1 MKTILSFLDISTAL
15 QLLEHIQHTIDTSD
29 DVKLQTQTADDLN
42 LLISVLEN
50 PIFRSIVTIQVSFLG
65 SFFLEF
71 ETIFFSYLIK
81 NFIFPGFFN
90 WAKPATSRAPINTSS
105 WLWYCSNWGS
115 CSYCSKRAWSLL
127 FASWITRAG
136 RPKSSTTLPQ

>member
-90 WAKPATSRAPINTSS
+90 
-105 WLWYCSNWGS
+105 
-115 CSYCSKRAWSLL
+115 
-127 FASWITRAG
+127 
-136 RPKSSTTLPQ
+136 